1 MVRSLLH
8 LRPCEL
14 SLFIYSFFLSIDLSG
29 SIAKSVS
36 TGRSGS
42 LRGRSVFSSLLCD
55 DRPDC
60 RVMLYSLSLS
70 VSLTNLL
77 SPLITRTRLQFSGHH
92 TCICKFLY
100 SRLWSALTWPG
111 QNSTN
116 QNASETGVRFSGNW
130 LNKSKWR
137 MIVCQSNQNNQPPQI
152 MQEDRRS
159 CGGWKDIL

>member
-1 MVRSLLH
+1 MSPPCHSSPPWAKAGFKMVRSLLH

-29 SIAKSVS
+29 STAKSVS

-70 VSLTNLL
+70 L
-77 SPLITRTRLQFSGHH
+77 SASHKPPVPPNNTHTITVQWSPHVHLQIFVQQAMK
-92 TCICKFLY
+92 CIDLARPKF
-100 SRLWSALTWPG
+100 
-111 QNSTN
+111 N
-116 QNASETGVRFSGNW
+116 QSERV
-130 LNKSKWR
+130 
-137 MIVCQSNQNNQPPQI
+137 
-152 MQEDRRS
+152 
-159 CGGWKDIL
+159 